1 MKTSN
6 RQWTDRLP
14 VRLVPAPPGREK
26 LVRGLRIAAVI
37 LIPVV
42 LIIPMIQFLHGTME
56 NRQAGLEWDR
66 QVAAAEDPTTLG
78 EEPKST
84 KGAIG
89 RWRFAAREFWAGA
102 NIYLAPQAPDGS
114 NDYAE
119 HGQPVKDQ
127 RSWLH
132 PNMPFTVILL
142 SPFAYLPIW
151 AMATVYTAG
160 KIIAMFAVFGMLAT
174 VARHEDRKI
183 PAWVLGLGI
192 AWAITFVIGD
202 IQHGNTNVYVLLF
215 VALHLWAYRKGHDW
229 LAGAPLAVA
238 ICIKM
243 TPAIFVLYWL
253 YRRNWKLLGGTVLFG
268 LLFAVAVRAAV
279 VGPARYTQLT
289 RTWLD
294 NLSIPG
300 LIKGAWYPIHINQSL
315 PGVFSRYFIGSPNPG
330 GDIMWNPDDDP
341 YDMERHR
348 QYITLVA
355 LNPAVVK
362 WLVKA
367 AQVAIV
373 GVIAWSIG
381 WKKRPR
387 TDGRRALEFGL
398 VVCGMMLLNQRT
410 WDHHA
415 PVLMIATIP
424 IWYAIAYGRM
434 SRKRRI
440 VMLVLVALAAFLA
453 WTSGTF
459 LFKVYGRLTGLT
471 SRQADHLADLSDAY
485 GPIFYYFLLVLAM
498 CSVALRGLNRKEQPY
513 SEFRQPVSARP
524 QMDQEYPAG

>member
-268 LLFAVAVRAAV
+268 LLFAVAV
-279 VGPARYTQLT
+279 
-289 RTWLD
+289 
-294 NLSIPG
+294 
-300 LIKGAWYPIHINQSL
+300 
-315 PGVFSRYFIGSPNPG
+315 
-330 GDIMWNPDDDP
+330 
-341 YDMERHR
+341 
-348 QYITLVA
+348 
-355 LNPAVVK
+355 
-362 WLVKA
+362 
-367 AQVAIV
+367 
-373 GVIAWSIG
+373 
-381 WKKRPR
+381 
-387 TDGRRALEFGL
+387 
-398 VVCGMMLLNQRT
+398 
-410 WDHHA
+410 
-415 PVLMIATIP
+415 
-424 IWYAIAYGRM
+424 
-434 SRKRRI
+434 
-440 VMLVLVALAAFLA
+440 
-453 WTSGTF
+453 
-459 LFKVYGRLTGLT
+459 
-471 SRQADHLADLSDAY
+471 
-485 GPIFYYFLLVLAM
+485 
-498 CSVALRGLNRKEQPY
+498 
-513 SEFRQPVSARP
+513 
-524 QMDQEYPAG
+524 